1 MRRIA
6 AVAVLVVAVLGLG
19 VAAAIATPPRDS
31 TRTDI
36 ARAAMRTAAD
46 VHVEQGKET
55 TVHHVTIAPGGSSG
69 WHTHPGAGMFL
80 VMSGTL
86 TNYGLDGPACQGVE
100 VPAGQAYFAP
110 PHAHHPHLV
119 VNRGKEPL
127 EVTVIY
133 FNVPPGEPSRTDAEA
148 PAECPADLR

>member
-6 AVAVLVVAVLGLG
+6 VLAVCTGAVFVLG

-36 ARAAMRTAAD
+36 ARAMMTGPGD
-46 VHVEQGKET
+46 VQIEQGKET

-69 WHTHPGAGMFL
+69 WHSHPGAGVFL

-86 TNYGLDGPACQGVE
+86 TNYGLDGGACEAVE

-110 PHAHHPHLV
+110 PHAHHPHLAL
-119 VNRGKEPL
+119 NKGSEPL
-127 EVTVIY
+127 ELTVVY
-133 FNVPPGEPSRTDAEA
+133 FNVPPGEPSRYDAEA